1 MSYDNIMVLCSLL
14 FLTAYNNYFSVCTY
28 VCVLVL
34 MLLVSICWSLD
45 VVDGRCPDTGLCVQ
59 GWSIRQ
65 VWVYSVTII
74 QSSVLENMILQSYH
88 KTLLA
93 RVKNYLRSIR
103 TTSDMQSILRASESR

>member
-1 MSYDNIMVLCSLL
+1 MKQDFQLPEFGVGNYFFLIIGSILSMSYDNIMVLCSLL

-65 VWVYSVTII
+65 VW
-74 QSSVLENMILQSYH
+74 LQRDH
-88 KTLLA
+88 HTK
-93 RVKNYLRSIR
+93 
-103 TTSDMQSILRASESR
+103 

>member
-45 VVDGRCPDTGLCVQ
+45 VVDGRCPDTGH
-59 GWSIRQ
+59 
-65 VWVYSVTII
+65 VYVFMAGA
-74 QSSVLENMILQSYH
+74 SSQASM
-88 KTLLA
+88 A
-93 RVKNYLRSIR
+93 RS
-103 TTSDMQSILRASESR
+103 TT